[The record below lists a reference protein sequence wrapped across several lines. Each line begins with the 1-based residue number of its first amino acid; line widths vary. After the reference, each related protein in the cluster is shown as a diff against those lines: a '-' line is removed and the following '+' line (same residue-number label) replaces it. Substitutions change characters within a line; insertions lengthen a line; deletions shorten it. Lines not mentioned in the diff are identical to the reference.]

1 MAGARFPQPGA
12 LLLLIHS
19 FAWNCPSPLHLGQ
32 SGQVFSQPELGPI
45 SRMLAEPG
53 VTDLVVNGHQHASV
67 LVGGRWRGI
76 PSGFDSEADLA
87 TAAKLL
93 IALGGRQVDQAH
105 PFGNVDLNGRLRVHV
120 LLGSQVNNKTHIS
133 IRVHVGRKVALEQL
147 QQIGMIT
154 ESQLANLRLI
164 VERRESFLI
173 SGSAGVGKTTFLR
186 AMLDAVAG
194 ERIITI
200 EDVAELQLE
209 SNDHVA
215 LVKREANLE
224 GAGAISLQQ
233 LLIEALRMRPDRI
246 VVGEV
251 RSLEL
256 LTLLQAANTGH
267 CVAASIHANSTSQIR
282 ERISSIAISQGVSG
296 EAANG
301 LLAESIDCFI
311 HLTNRE
317 GRRSIEIRSNNE

>member
-1 MAGARFPQPGA
+1 M
-12 LLLLIHS
+12 
-19 FAWNCPSPLHLGQ
+19 
-32 SGQVFSQPELGPI
+32 FSQPELAPI

-53 VTDLVVNGHQHASV
+53 VTDLVVNGHEHASV

-76 PSGFDSEADLA
+76 LSGFESEEDLA
-87 TAAKLL
+87 SAAKLL
-93 IALGGRQVDQAH
+93 IALGGRQVDRAH

-120 LLGSQVNNKTHIS
+120 LLGSLVNKKTHIS
-133 IRVHVGRKVALEQL
+133 IRVHLGRKIALEQL

-154 ESQLANLRLI
+154 ESQLLSLRSI
-164 VERRESFLI
+164 VEKRESFLI
-173 SGSAGVGKTTFLR
+173 SGSAGAGKTTFLR

-200 EDVAELQLE
+200 EDIAELQLE

-215 LVKREANLE
+215 LVARDANLE
-224 GAGAISLQQ
+224 GAGALSLQQ

-267 CVAASIHANSTSQIR
+267 SVAASIHANSISQVH
-282 ERISSIAISQGVSG
+282 ERISSIAISQGVNAQ
-296 EAANG
+296 EANSLVAK
-301 LLAESIDCFI
+301 SIDWLI
-311 HLTNRE
+311 HISNLDGKRL
-317 GRRSIEIRSNNE
+317 IEIRRNHE